1 MDLLTYINSYHNC
14 AINNVPTEKLK
25 EWYVLYPEVGLADPQ
40 GFHNVRFLDGKY
52 ISYYTPQ
59 YPEGSV
65 FAGGILERVIDYI
78 ELLDVTADDDDF
90 YFNDIL

>member
-40 GFHNVRFLDGKY
+40 EFHNVRFLDGKY
-52 ISYYTPQ
+52 ISYYGLLYT
-59 YPEGSV
+59 EGS
-65 FAGGILERVIDYI
+65 AYIGGILERVIDYI
-78 ELLDVTADDDDF
+78 ELLDVTTDDDDF
-90 YFNDIL
+90 YFDSIL